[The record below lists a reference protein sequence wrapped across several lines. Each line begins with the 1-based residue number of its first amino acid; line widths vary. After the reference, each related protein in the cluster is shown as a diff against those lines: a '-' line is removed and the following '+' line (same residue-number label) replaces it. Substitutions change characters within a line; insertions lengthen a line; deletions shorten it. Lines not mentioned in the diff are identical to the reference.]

1 MRAAIIVMA
10 GLVGTSTALGQEP
23 PSGGEQQVEPQ
34 QVEPQPAPE
43 PPRCEVGGRTVL
55 GRLSIPIA
63 GERPLEVRRYT
74 GVAKVTV
81 PASAN
86 GPFAVQLMSPLT
98 AAATT
103 RNEPTYVLRRPLEVL
118 SGAVKLTRATR
129 LERVVMS
136 DDGVIRA
143 DVVVADGV
151 RIRSFPLPC
160 DALALGELTAPAP
173 PTPPEEGEVPRGRSL
188 SVRPF
193 PGATDAVTIEF
204 RIPREVRVGR
214 TAERGN
220 EARIVMSFPTGAT
233 IEGWVDTRALRRA
246 TGAARAR
253 TLAARDERFR
263 ERLDCVTDAVGFFR
277 GPGRVAA
284 ETPVSTA
291 PGQPPFAQ
299 VSINV
304 DLVVR
309 TLPDAE
315 WVAIESIPGLAL
327 ESMCPNTLDRAYVP
341 RARVQF
347 NRAAG
352 RGPTPVS
359 TR

>member
-10 GLVGTSTALGQEP
+10 GLVGSSTALGQEP
-23 PSGGEQQVEPQ
+23 PSGGEQQAEEQPPQ
-34 QVEPQPAPE
+34 AQPPE
-43 PPRCEVGGRTVL
+43 PARCDVEGRTVL

-63 GERPLEVRRYT
+63 GDRPMEVRRYT

-86 GPFAVQLMSPLT
+86 GPFSVQLMSPLT

-103 RNEPTYVLRRPLEVL
+103 RNEPTYVLRRPLELL
-118 SGAVKLTRATR
+118 SGAVRLTRATR
-129 LERVVMS
+129 LERVVMGA
-136 DDGVIRA
+136 DGVIRA

-193 PGATDAVTIEF
+193 PGATEAVAIEF

-233 IEGWVDTRALRRA
+233 VEGWVDARALRRA

-253 TLAARDERFR
+253 TIAARDERFR
-263 ERLDCVTDAVGFFR
+263 ERLDCVTDPVGFFR

-291 PGQPPFAQ
+291 PGQPPYAQ
-299 VSINV
+299 ISLNV

-309 TLPDAE
+309 TLPDAD

-327 ESMCPNTLDRAYVP
+327 ESMCPNTLDRAFVP

-347 NRAAG
+347 SRGAG